1 MKAYVSISFSKKKQ
15 LEKELNSIIKVLS
28 FYKIKPFVFVDNFNF
43 TKDQEKEMMIE
54 AMKAID
60 DCDLLIAETSDKAI
74 GIGVEVGYAKAKGK
88 PVFYLRNK
96 KAEHSTTISGI
107 SDFIILYEDI
117 SDMERKLQHVLTRLI
132 KREV

>member
-1 MKAYVSISFSKKKQ
+1 MPRKKKQ